1 MMNCALQVVLCKQD
15 CIILKAQYLHHNKHT
30 LTIALK
36 ASSQGGQYLG
46 VALCGLLCISRRG
59 FGCWF
64 ISYKISAIFPFCART
79 WFNNLARLKQQ
90 II

>member
-15 CIILKAQYLHHNKHT
+15 CIILKAQYPHHNKHT

-46 VALCGLLCISRRG
+46 VALCGLLLYFSPWFRL
-59 FGCWF
+59 FGLSVIKSPPF
-64 ISYKISAIFPFCART
+64 SLFPREPGLT
-79 WFNNLARLKQQ
+79 T
-90 II
+90 

>member
-36 ASSQGGQYLG
+36 ASSQGGQSLSST
-46 VALCGLLCISRRG
+46 LCGLLCITLRG
-59 FGCWF
+59 FGCLVYQSKTPPF
-64 ISYKISAIFPFCART
+64 SLFPREPGLT
-79 WFNNLARLKQQ
+79 T
-90 II
+90 